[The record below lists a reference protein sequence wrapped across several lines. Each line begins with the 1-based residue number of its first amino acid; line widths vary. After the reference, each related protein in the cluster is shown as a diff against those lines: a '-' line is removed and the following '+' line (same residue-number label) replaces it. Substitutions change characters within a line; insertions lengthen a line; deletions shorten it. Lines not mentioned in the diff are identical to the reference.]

1 VLAAAVI
8 LSAQLLV
15 PPVVGLANNGDF
27 EKVMGPA
34 GLRYSTDRPD
44 EKYFTH
50 IVTKFSYSPVWG
62 TAGYLTSETVLARLA
77 RETARLFFP
86 DRPFDL
92 RALGALHAALL
103 VGAIGG
109 LVAAAGGLTA
119 AAQACAAVLLVFVF
133 TDVGYAAPLNSFYSQ
148 TASLL
153 FLLLT
158 AAVVGR
164 ALRDGGLGG
173 WLVPVFLL
181 CAAGFVGSKPQ
192 ESLFGPPLAL
202 LALRLCPDRTTGTA
216 RWSLGLGAAVLCAFS
231 LWYYGRTPEAAIR
244 SVALYRTVFNELL
257 TESPDPSADLAA
269 LGLDPGLANL
279 AGRSAY
285 GPESPLAD
293 PAFLAKF
300 GREMSYGKVL
310 RFYLRRP
317 ARLLSRLLRA
327 APGGVRLRPGSL
339 GNFEKTAPGYSP
351 NRRSGRFALWSA
363 AREKLMPVAP
373 AWLALLLG
381 GNLAA
386 AYAGWRR
393 AGRGGRRAREA
404 IALLALMAVIEFL
417 VCALADSLES
427 VHRHLFTFHAMCDL
441 LLIADAVWL
450 TQALA
455 VSTGAAVVPRT
466 LLRSRESGRARAP
479 GISSS
484 NSRPRSRSRRAT
496 DP

>member
-1 VLAAAVI
+1 MLAAAAI

-15 PPVVGLANNGDF
+15 PPVLGLANNGDF
-27 EKVMGPA
+27 EKVMGHA
-34 GLRYSTDRPD
+34 GLRYQTDRYE

-50 IVTKFSYSPVWG
+50 IVTKFSYSPAWD
-62 TAGYLTSETVLARLA
+62 TTGYLSSETVLARLA
-77 RETARLFFP
+77 REAARFFFP

-92 RALGALHAALL
+92 RVLGALHAALL
-103 VGAIGG
+103 VAAIGG
-109 LVAAAGGLTA
+109 LVAAAGGWTA
-119 AAQACAAVLLVFVF
+119 AAQACAALLLVFVF

-148 TASLL
+148 SASLL

-158 AAVVGR
+158 AAVVAR
-164 ALRDGGLGG
+164 ALRQGGLGG
-173 WLVPVFLL
+173 WLLPVFLL

-202 LALRLCPDRTTGTA
+202 LALRLSPDRPTRAT
-216 RWSLGLGAAVLCAFS
+216 RWALGLGAAGLCVFS
-231 LWYYGRTPEAAIR
+231 LWYYGRTPETAIR

-257 TESPDPSADLAA
+257 TESPDPAADLAA

-285 GPESPLAD
+285 GAESPRAD
-293 PAFLAKF
+293 PAFLAEF
-300 GREMSYGKVL
+300 GRTMSYGKVL
-310 RFYLRRP
+310 GFDLRRP

-327 APGGVRLRPGSL
+327 APGGVRLRPGAL
-339 GNFEKTAPGYSP
+339 GNFEKSAPGYFP
-351 NRRSGRFALWSA
+351 NRRSGRFALWSS

-373 AWLALLLG
+373 VWLGALIG
-381 GNLAA
+381 GNLVAA
-386 AYAGWRR
+386 AAGWRR
-393 AGRGGRRAREA
+393 AGRAGRRAREA
-404 IALLALMAVIEFL
+404 IALLALMAVVEFL

-441 LLIADAVWL
+441 LLIADVVWL
-450 TQALA
+450 VQKRTA
-455 VSTGAAVVPRT
+455 STGAAAVPRT
-466 LLRSRESGRARAP
+466 LLRSRENGRSRAP

-484 NSRPRSRSRRAT
+484 NSRLRSRSPRAT

>member
-1 VLAAAVI
+1 MLAAAVI

-27 EKVMGPA
+27 EKVMGHA
-34 GLRYSTDRPD
+34 GLRYPTDRP
-44 EKYFTH
+44 EYFTH
-50 IVTKFSYSPVWG
+50 IVTKFSYSPAWD
-62 TAGYLTSETVLARLA
+62 TTGYLTSETVLARLA

-103 VGAIGG
+103 VAAIGG

-148 TASLL
+148 SASLL

-158 AAVVGR
+158 AAVVAR
-164 ALRDGGLGG
+164 ALGEGGLRG
-173 WLVPVFLL
+173 WLVSAFFL

-192 ESLFGPPLAL
+192 ESLFGPLLAL
-202 LALRLCPDRTTGTA
+202 LALRLSPERSSRA
-216 RWSLGLGAAVLCAFS
+216 AKRALGIGAAGLCVFS
-231 LWYYGRTPEAAIR
+231 LWYYGRTPETAIR

-257 TESPDPSADLAA
+257 TESPDPAADLAA
-269 LGLDPGLANL
+269 LGLDPGFANL

-285 GPESPLAD
+285 GPESPRAD
-293 PAFLAKF
+293 PAFLGQF
-300 GREMSYGKVL
+300 SREMTYGKLL
-310 RFYLRRP
+310 RFYLQRP
-317 ARLLSRLLRA
+317 ARLLSRLRRA
-327 APGGVRLRPGSL
+327 APGGVRLRPGAL

-351 NRRSGRFALWSA
+351 NRRSGRFAFWSS

-373 AWLALLLG
+373 VWLALLIG

-386 AYAGWRR
+386 AAAGWRR
-393 AGRGGRRAREA
+393 AGRDGRRAREA
-404 IALLALMAVIEFL
+404 IALLALMALVEFL

-427 VHRHLFTFHAMCDL
+427 VHRHLFAFHAMCDL

-450 TQALA
+450 AQAG
-455 VSTGAAVVPRT
+455 V
-466 LLRSRESGRARAP
+466 RS
-479 GISSS
+479 GISHL
-484 NSRPRSRSRRAT
+484 PRRLRRSDAET
-496 DP
+496 